1 MNVNALHLRKSTEK
15 PISRVISLFRAF
27 SRRPRRQIN
36 HLITALTLLL
46 TPCFCAVGML
56 SAHATVYSV
65 DSKGVKLLS
74 RSQKNMLVTSEWWEK
89 VWDSMLTGEGN
100 SFSNQALYQFL
111 MPFLLVLL
119 LLFLARAGFD
129 YFKGDFTRGF
139 NRSVIPIVILSI
151 FLFTYGLG
159 AKAVAYTTRQM
170 MVKGTDLVLRGQLVD
185 IQFKEATED
194 QLYSL
199 EFQQNFSAR
208 SKHCRQL
215 PAPTLKAPKKS
226 QASSED
232 TVTPLESRTNDS
244 ISCMEA
250 LLADV
255 RTQRQEI
262 KNACPTCKTAEEVT
276 KRAEQGLLGRLIIA
290 GQLFIGELGSPH
302 LNSFEAAISEELDVG
317 DDLLMQ
323 YWFVSGQE
331 FMLFLAA
338 YLAPVFILYAALPLP
353 GRTGIPITYFSA
365 FLVIA
370 LIRLAYVLLVG
381 LGAAFLS
388 HNPPNDGAEY
398 WAKWLGVYAPLI
410 ASAGVTGGVIAAV
423 HAWGGAMISTLA
435 VGVSLVSSG
444 IGSTINSLQQRDYR
458 NR

>member
-1 MNVNALHLRKSTEK
+1 M
-15 PISRVISLFRAF
+15 
-27 SRRPRRQIN
+27 
-36 HLITALTLLL
+36 TLLL
-46 TPCFCAVGML
+46 TPCFWAVGML
-56 SAHATVYSV
+56 SANATIYHV
-65 DSKGVKLLS
+65 DSKGVRLLS
-74 RSQKNMLVTSEWWEK
+74 RSQQNMLGTSEWWEK
-89 VWDSMLTGEGN
+89 VWDTMLTGEGN

-111 MPFLLVLL
+111 LPFLLVLM

-151 FLFTYGLG
+151 FLFTYGFG
-159 AKAVAYTTRQM
+159 AKAVAYATRQM
-170 MVKGTDLVLRGQLVD
+170 MVRGTDLVLRGQLVD
-185 IQFKEATED
+185 IQFREATED
-194 QLYSL
+194 NLFSL
-199 EFQQNFSAR
+199 EFQQNFAAQE
-208 SKHCRQL
+208 KYCHQL
-215 PAPTLKAPKKS
+215 PAPTLKTPEGG
-226 QASSED
+226 QASSEE
-232 TVTPLESRTNDS
+232 TITPLESRSKDS
-244 ISCMEA
+244 LSCMEA

-255 RTQRQEI
+255 RAARAEI

-276 KRAEQGLLGRLIIA
+276 QRAEEGLLGRIKIF
-290 GQLFIGELGSPH
+290 GQLILGELGSPH
-302 LNSFEAAISEELDVG
+302 LNSFEATVVEELDVG

-338 YLAPVFILYAALPLP
+338 YLAPIFILYAALPLP
-353 GRTGIPITYFSA
+353 GRTGIPVTYFSA

-388 HNPPNDGAEY
+388 HNPPNNGAEY

-410 ASAGVTGGVIAAV
+410 ASAGVTGGAIAAV
-423 HAWGGAMISTLA
+423 HAWGGAMISTVA

-444 IGSTINSLQQRDYR
+444 IGSAINSLQQRDYR